1 MKRVQQGFTLIE
13 LMIVVAI
20 IGILAAVAIPQY
32 KDYTAKSKA
41 ASALASLNSIK
52 TAVTICAQEKGTLAA
67 CNDSAAGIPSWTAT
81 PLVSAISVDATTAAI
96 EATVPANA
104 MGNSADAKI
113 TMTPSLGGATVAWS
127 ITGSAGLPDAVKT
140 ALAKNNAA
148 AAGT

>member
-1 MKRVQQGFTLIE
+1 MKRIQQGFTLIE

-81 PLVSAISVDATTAAI
+81 PLVSGIAIDATTAKI
-96 EATVPANA
+96 TATVPANA
-104 MGNSADAKI
+104 MGNSADASI
-113 TMTPSLGGATVAWS
+113 TLEPTLGGSAVLWK
-127 ITGSAGLPDAVKT
+127 IEGSAGLPEAVVN
-140 ALAKNNAA
+140 ALKKNNAA